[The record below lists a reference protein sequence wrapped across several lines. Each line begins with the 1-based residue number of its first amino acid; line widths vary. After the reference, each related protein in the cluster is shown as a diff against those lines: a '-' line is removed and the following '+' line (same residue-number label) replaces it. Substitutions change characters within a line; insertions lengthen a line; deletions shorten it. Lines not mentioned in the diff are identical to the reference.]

1 MISCEEILQ
10 KSGVVESLNPWEV
23 VGPYKVYLTKSDQIV
38 GTYSALRQFRQKHND
53 LYGKKGSIDPWE
65 AHHILELN
73 QLSNLRISHK
83 FPGKNDCLCVL
94 IPKPAH
100 GRINSRLISFARKFI
115 GIRSILEG
123 YHDAHETIG
132 NYNGTGESEIKK
144 ELDSI
149 VETSLKLALA

>member
-1 MISCEEILQ
+1 MISCEEILR
-10 KSGVVESLNPWEV
+10 KSEVVESLTPWEV
-23 VGPYKVYLTKSDQIV
+23 VGPYKIYLTKNDQIV

-73 QLSNLRISHK
+73 QLSNLMIRDK
-83 FPGKNDCLCVL
+83 FPNKNDCLCVL

-100 GRINSRLISFARKFI
+100 SRINSRLISLTRKFT
-115 GIRSILEG
+115 GIRFILDG
-123 YHDAHETIG
+123 YRDAHNMIG
-132 NYNGTGESEIKK
+132 NYNGAGESKIKK

-149 VETSLKLALA
+149 VEISLQLALV